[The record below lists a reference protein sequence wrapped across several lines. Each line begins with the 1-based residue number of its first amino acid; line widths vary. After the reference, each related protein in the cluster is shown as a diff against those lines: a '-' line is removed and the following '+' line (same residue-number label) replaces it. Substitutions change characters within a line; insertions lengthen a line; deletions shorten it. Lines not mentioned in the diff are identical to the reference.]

1 MHVLP
6 RKDVHVQFN
15 KWAKEYGPIFSLIVG
30 TQTFVVLSSDVVVKE
45 LLDKRGAIYS
55 DRMDAY
61 LAKLCSEDHHML
73 TMGYGPQWRMARRL
87 LNSLLNVN
95 VAKSYV
101 RYQLLEN
108 KQLMYELL
116 EEPNN
121 FLASLQRYANSL
133 ATSMVYGRRT
143 PQLEDPLMKEILHGL
158 EEFGEIASS
167 FQAALLDCYPARRLY
182 RRVSSNYVKL
192 YNGVKSDMKVGKAR
206 PCLCVDMSKV
216 QEKEGFSDTTAGYLA
231 GNLIEA
237 GTETTSS
244 TLYAFIQAMVIFPEV
259 MKKAQEEVDRVI
271 GPDRLPTMN
280 DEQDLQYIRACVKES
295 LRWMPT
301 AITGAIPHCVIQDD
315 EYQGYKIPRGAAVI
329 HNVYSINMDPARY
342 PDPRRFEPDRYKD
355 DFQNAADAAT
365 ASDVSKRDH
374 FTFGAGR
381 RLCQGI
387 HVAERSLF
395 LGIAR
400 LAWAFDV
407 NPATDSDG
415 KPIIPDTDSY
425 TSGFVVMPTPFKARL
440 TPRSEKRAEIV
451 RVEWKQAEEELLDP
465 VTKQWKA

>member
-1 MHVLP
+1 
-6 RKDVHVQFN
+6 
-15 KWAKEYGPIFSLIVG
+15 
-30 TQTFVVLSSDVVVKE
+30 
-45 LLDKRGAIYS
+45 
-55 DRMDAY
+55 
-61 LAKLCSEDHHML
+61 
-73 TMGYGPQWRMARRL
+73 
-87 LNSLLNVN
+87 
-95 VAKSYV
+95 
-101 RYQLLEN
+101 
-108 KQLMYELL
+108 
-116 EEPNN
+116 
-121 FLASLQRYANSL
+121 
-133 ATSMVYGRRT
+133 
-143 PQLEDPLMKEILHGL
+143 
-158 EEFGEIASS
+158 
-167 FQAALLDCYPARRLY
+167 
-182 RRVSSNYVKL
+182 
-192 YNGVKSDMKVGKAR
+192 
-206 PCLCVDMSKV
+206 MSKV
-216 QEKEGFSDTTAGYLA
+216 QEKEGFSDITAGYLA

-259 MKKAQEEVDRVI
+259 MEKAQEEIDRVI

-315 EYQGYKIPRGAAVI
+315 EYQGYKIPKGAAVI

-395 LGIAR
+395 IGIAR

-415 KPIIPDTDSY
+415 QPIIPDTDSY

-451 RVEWKQAEEELLDP
+451 RAEWKQAEEELLDP

>member
-1 MHVLP
+1 
-6 RKDVHVQFN
+6 
-15 KWAKEYGPIFSLIVG
+15 
-30 TQTFVVLSSDVVVKE
+30 
-45 LLDKRGAIYS
+45 
-55 DRMDAY
+55 
-61 LAKLCSEDHHML
+61 
-73 TMGYGPQWRMARRL
+73 
-87 LNSLLNVN
+87 
-95 VAKSYV
+95 
-101 RYQLLEN
+101 
-108 KQLMYELL
+108 
-116 EEPNN
+116 
-121 FLASLQRYANSL
+121 
-133 ATSMVYGRRT
+133 MVYGRRT
-143 PQLEDPLMKEILHGL
+143 PQLEDPLMKEILHGV

-167 FQAALLDCYPARRLY
+167 FQAALLDCYPVLRWLPDFVVSRKAQARRLY

-192 YNGVKSDMKVGKAR
+192 YNGIKSDMEVGKAR

-216 QEKEGFSDTTAGYLA
+216 QEKEGFSDNTAGYLA

-259 MKKAQEEVDRVI
+259 MKKAQEEVDRVT

-280 DEQDLQYIRACVKES
+280 DEQDLQYIRA
-295 LRWMPT
+295 
-301 AITGAIPHCVIQDD
+301 IPHCVIQDD
-315 EYQGYKIPRGAAVI
+315 EYQGYKIPKGAAVI

-395 LGIAR
+395 IGIAR

-415 KPIIPDTDSY
+415 KPVIPDTDSY
-425 TSGFVVMPTPFKARL
+425 MSGFVVMPTPFKARL